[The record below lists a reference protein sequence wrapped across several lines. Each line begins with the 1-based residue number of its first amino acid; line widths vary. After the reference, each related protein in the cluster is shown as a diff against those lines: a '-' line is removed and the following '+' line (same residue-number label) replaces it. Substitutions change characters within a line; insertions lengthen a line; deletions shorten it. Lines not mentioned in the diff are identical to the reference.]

1 MNASHGPMTIRA
13 ERYSV
18 LSKRSA
24 DDDDDGRTKIIHF
37 QRHGQGYHNLIYRIL
52 DESGRPVQDVY
63 DPDPAVNPFVRPE
76 IVDSPLT
83 EHGRA
88 QCASQRSKASSLQ
101 PELLIVSPLHRAI
114 QTAQIT
120 FEDFR
125 GKVPFVAHE
134 ACREELGLL
143 VCNKRRPLS
152 ETIREF
158 PDVDFSLV
166 TSGEEDTLWS
176 PEERECPVDKSKR
189 IYSFLVDYVRH
200 LPQKEIGVVGHSAW
214 MFNMCNA
221 VMDCGGDDELTS
233 WFGTSEIRSMKVIF
247 SD

>member
-1 MNASHGPMTIRA
+1 M
-13 ERYSV
+13 
-18 LSKRSA
+18 
-24 DDDDDGRTKIIHF
+24 
-37 QRHGQGYHNLIYRIL
+37 
-52 DESGRPVQDVY
+52 Y
-63 DPDPAVNPFVRPE
+63 DPDPNINPFVRPE

-88 QCASQRSKASSLQ
+88 QCASQRSKASILN
-101 PELLIVSPLHRAI
+101 PEILIVSPLHRAI

-125 GKVPFVAHE
+125 GKVPFIAHE

-166 TSGEEDTLWS
+166 TSGEEDTLWNA
-176 PEERECPVDKSKR
+176 EARECPVDKSKR
-189 IYSFLVDYVRH
+189 IYSFLVDYIRH

-221 VMDCGGDDELTS
+221 VMDCGEDGELSS
-233 WFGTSEIRSMKVIF
+233 WFETAEIRSMQVTF
-247 SD
+247 SRC